1 MWQWREQAR
10 APETLTTRSAG
21 CINVVMTIKTMTT
34 KQQQD
39 LAAYA
44 AELKTK
50 GDWEAAAALLQ
61 LLPHPVDRRIR
72 GC

>member
-1 MWQWREQAR
+1 
-10 APETLTTRSAG
+10 
-21 CINVVMTIKTMTT
+21 MTIKTMTT
-34 KQQQD
+34 KQHQD

-44 AELKTK
+44 AELKAA
-50 GDWEAAAALLQ
+50 GNWEAAAALLQ